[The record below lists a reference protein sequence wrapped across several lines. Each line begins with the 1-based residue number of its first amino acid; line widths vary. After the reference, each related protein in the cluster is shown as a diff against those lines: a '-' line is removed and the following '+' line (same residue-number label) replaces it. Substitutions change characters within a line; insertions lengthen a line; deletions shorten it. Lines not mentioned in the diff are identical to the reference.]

1 MNVTSSITD
10 DDINAVK
17 GKYLKDI
24 SPQAD
29 PYGGIFQGVEGE
41 GENTPETPEN
51 LTPENDSQETQPN
64 TLETGNVQ

>member
-29 PYGGIFQGVEGE
+29 PYGGIFQGVESE
-41 GENTPETPEN
+41 GENTPDMPEN
-51 LTPENDSQETQPN
+51 LEPESDLQETQPN
-64 TLETGNVQ
+64 TPEIENAQ